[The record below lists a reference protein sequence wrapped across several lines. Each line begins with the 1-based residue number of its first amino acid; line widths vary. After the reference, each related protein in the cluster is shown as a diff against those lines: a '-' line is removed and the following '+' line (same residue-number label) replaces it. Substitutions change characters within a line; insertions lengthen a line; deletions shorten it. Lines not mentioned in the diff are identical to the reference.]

1 MPTAE
6 WICVKRFF
14 TVQRGFGDL
23 WGTIVAFWKEDS
35 NHIEKHNPGVNVAA
49 RYLIYPL
56 FLPQMGCGG
65 SCVYCDQSK
74 ISGAADFDLERAV
87 GEVRGFI
94 QRNAGK
100 DKQVAFYGGSFTA
113 LDEDYRSRLLS
124 AIQAVCDGRTT
135 FRVSTHP
142 LYVAEAVLDW
152 CRKRNIR
159 TIELGVQDFS
169 TPVLQRSGRGYTGK
183 EAYAAAE
190 RVRDA
195 GFELG
200 VQLMPGLPGWSADTL
215 QENQAALAKLKPKYL
230 RLYPLI
236 VIRGTPLEELFRR
249 GDYVPLSLD
258 EAIRICA
265 DYFPLAEL
273 HGIRIIKLGLP
284 SNLAQEDIVAG
295 PWHPAFGDLVRREV
309 ACRLRRTPIKD

>member
-1 MPTAE
+1 M
-6 WICVKRFF
+6 
-14 TVQRGFGDL
+14 
-23 WGTIVAFWKEDS
+23 KEPS
-35 NHIEKHNPGVNVAA
+35 PGVNVAA

-65 SCVYCDQSK
+65 NCVYCDQRK
-74 ISGAADFDLERAV
+74 ISGAAEFDLEKAV
-87 GEVRGFI
+87 GEVRSFI
-94 QRNAGK
+94 HRNAGK

-113 LDEDYRSRLLS
+113 LDEGYRSRLLS
-124 AIQAVCDGRTT
+124 AIQAVCDGSTT

-142 LYVAEAVLDW
+142 LHVEQAVLDW
-152 CRKRNIR
+152 CRERNIR
-159 TIELGVQDFS
+159 TIELGIQDFS

-183 EAYAAAE
+183 EACAAAK
-190 RVRDA
+190 RVRDS

-200 VQLMPGLPGWSADTL
+200 VQLLPGLPGSSAATL
-215 QENQAALAKLKPKYL
+215 QENHLALADLKPKYL

-249 GDYVPLSLD
+249 GDYVPLTLD

-265 DYFPLAEL
+265 DYWALAEL
-273 HGIRIIKLGLP
+273 HGIRVIKLGLP
-284 SNLAQEDIVAG
+284 SNLAATDIVAG

-309 ACRLRRTPIKD
+309 AGRRSRVPIRD